1 MGSKIK
7 LVASLVGLAP
17 MILGMGIASA
27 QVYKPANQISIP
39 NGGMI
44 SSFDISFVDPAIG
57 IYLLADRTNKSINVV
72 NTGNDKLIAQ
82 FQPGFVGFTGNNN
95 TSGPNGVL
103 PVNHRYV
110 WAPDGDS
117 DVKVIDGFTSKLVA
131 DIKTGGM
138 DRADET
144 LLRPE

>member
-57 IYLLADRTNKSINVV
+57 IYLLADRTNKSIE
-72 NTGNDKLIAQ
+72 
-82 FQPGFVGFTGNNN
+82 
-95 TSGPNGVL
+95 
-103 PVNHRYV
+103 R
-110 WAPDGDS
+110 
-117 DVKVIDGFTSKLVA
+117 
-131 DIKTGGM
+131 
-138 DRADET
+138 R
-144 LLRPE
+144 